1 MGNVGTISGARQRR
15 KSYPRTQ
22 ARADRRQLWKCDVDS
37 FPNISLD
44 VVGILGNL
52 YINYSEAV
60 MAKIIK
66 CLDVGVACDFE
77 ARAENE
83 AELMKKVAEH
93 ARTAHGITQIPAELV
108 AKVKAAIRDVK

>member
-1 MGNVGTISGARQRR
+1 
-15 KSYPRTQ
+15 
-22 ARADRRQLWKCDVDS
+22 
-37 FPNISLD
+37 
-44 VVGILGNL
+44 
-52 YINYSEAV
+52 
-60 MAKIIK
+60 MAKSIK

-93 ARTAHGITQIPAELV
+93 ARTAHGFKDIPPEVV